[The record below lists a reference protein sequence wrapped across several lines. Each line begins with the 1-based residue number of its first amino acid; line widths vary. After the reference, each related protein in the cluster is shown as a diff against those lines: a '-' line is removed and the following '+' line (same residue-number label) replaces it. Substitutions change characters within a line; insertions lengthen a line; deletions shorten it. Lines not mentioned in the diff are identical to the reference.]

1 MITYLNLEVH
11 HPFMSKNSR
20 TYISSGKAKDIYETS
35 DGNLL
40 FEFTDRVT
48 AFDGKKKAEYQEKGE
63 ITCRLAEYWF
73 RILEEAGI
81 PTHYIDCPTP
91 TSMLVRRLD
100 IIPVE
105 VIWRNYAAGSL
116 LRRYDAFEV
125 KLPEGVEPEEG
136 APIPGG
142 MIEFTTKF
150 EAVDRPVDTRE
161 ILFNGWM
168 IQEEIDY
175 ITGMTERINEIL
187 SRELDDASIIL
198 ADFKVEYG
206 RTPDGEIL
214 LADEA
219 GTPDGCRFWD
229 KTEFEDGVIKS
240 LDKDVF
246 RKGIGDLS
254 TVYSELQ
261 ELLLK
266 QEEM

>member
-1 MITYLNLEVH
+1 M
-11 HPFMSKNSR
+11 

-35 DGNLL
+35 NGNLL

-63 ITCRLAEYWF
+63 ITCRVAEYWF
-73 RILEEAGI
+73 NILEQEGI
-81 PTHYIDCPTP
+81 PTHYISCPTP
-91 TSMLVRRLD
+91 TSMHVKRLD
-100 IIPVE
+100 IVPVE

-116 LRRYDAFEV
+116 LRRYDAGEV
-125 KLPEGVEPEEG
+125 ELPDGVEPKEG

-150 EAVDRPVDTRE
+150 EAVDRPVDVNE
-161 ILFNGWM
+161 IQSNGWM
-168 IQEEIDY
+168 SEQEIGHV
-175 ITGMTERINEIL
+175 TKLTKRINEIL
-187 SRELDDASIIL
+187 SRGLDDAGIIL

-206 RTPDGEIL
+206 RIPDGEII

-229 KTEFEDGVIKS
+229 KAEFENGVITS

-246 RKGIGDLS
+246 RKGTGDLS
-254 TVYSELQ
+254 VAYGELFERIQ
-261 ELLLK
+261 K
-266 QEEM
+266 S

>member
-1 MITYLNLEVH
+1 
-11 HPFMSKNSR
+11 MSKSSM

-35 DGNLL
+35 NGNLL

-73 RILEEAGI
+73 SILEAEGI
-81 PTHYIDCPTP
+81 PTHYINCPTP
-91 TSMLVRRLD
+91 TSMLVRYLD

-105 VIWRNYAAGSL
+105 VIRRNYAAGSL
-116 LRRYDAFEV
+116 LRRYDAGEV
-125 KLPEGVEPEEG
+125 ELPQGVEPEEG

-150 EAVDRPVDTRE
+150 EAVDRPVDMKE

-168 IQEEIDY
+168 SKKEIEY
-175 ITGMTERINEIL
+175 ITGLTERINEIL
-187 SRELDDASIIL
+187 SCELNDAGIIL

-206 RTPDGEIL
+206 RTPDGKII
-214 LADEA
+214 LADEV

-229 KTEFEDGVIKS
+229 KTEFENGIIKS

-246 RKGIGDLS
+246 RKGTGDLS
-254 TVYSELQ
+254 TVYSELFERLQ
-261 ELLLK
+261 K

>member
-1 MITYLNLEVH
+1 
-11 HPFMSKNSR
+11 MSENNM
-20 TYISSGKAKDIYETS
+20 TYISSGKAKDIYETP

-48 AFDGKKKAEYQEKGE
+48 AFDGLKKAEYKEKGE

-73 RILEEAGI
+73 NVLEQEGI
-81 PTHYIDCPTP
+81 PTHYISCPTP
-91 TSMLVRRLD
+91 TSMLVKRLD
-100 IIPVE
+100 IVPVE

-116 LRRYDAFEV
+116 LRRYNAGEV
-125 KLPEGVEPEEG
+125 KLPDGVEPKEG

-150 EAVDRPVDTRE
+150 EAVDRPVDVKE
-161 ILFNGWM
+161 IQFNGWLSE
-168 IQEEIDY
+168 QEIEY
-175 ITGMTERINEIL
+175 VTKLTKRINEIL
-187 SRELDDASIIL
+187 SRKLDDTGIIL

-206 RTPDGEIL
+206 RIPGGEII

-229 KTEFEDGVIKS
+229 KAEFENGVIKS

-254 TVYSELQ
+254 AAYGELFERIQ
-261 ELLLK
+261 K
-266 QEEM
+266 S

>member
-1 MITYLNLEVH
+1 
-11 HPFMSKNSR
+11 MSKSNM
-20 TYISSGKAKDIYETS
+20 TYISSGKAKDIYETP

-48 AFDGKKKAEYQEKGE
+48 AFDGKKKAEYPEKGE

-73 RILEEAGI
+73 RILEAERV

-105 VIWRNYAAGSL
+105 VIRRNYAAGSL
-116 LRRYDAFEV
+116 LRRYDAGEI
-125 KLPEGVEPEEG
+125 KLPEGVKPEEG

-150 EAVDRPVDTRE
+150 EAVDRPVDMKE
-161 ILFNGWM
+161 ILYNGWM
-168 IQEEIDY
+168 SREEIEY
-175 ITGMTERINEIL
+175 ITGLTERINEIL
-187 SRELDDASIIL
+187 SRELDDAGIIL
-198 ADFKVEYG
+198 GDFKVEYG

-214 LADEA
+214 LADEV

-229 KTEFEDGVIKS
+229 KTEFEDGVIRS

-246 RKGIGDLS
+246 RKDIGDLS
-254 TVYSELQ
+254 TVYGELQ